1 MPDAPRFPVVGVGA
15 SAGGIPELEGLLA
28 GLQADCGL
36 AVVVV
41 THLSPDRESL
51 LHEVSAD
58 IRHGGRGGTG

>member
-41 THLSPDRESL
+41 IIIWDDR
-51 LHEVSAD
+51 V
-58 IRHGGRGGTG
+58 